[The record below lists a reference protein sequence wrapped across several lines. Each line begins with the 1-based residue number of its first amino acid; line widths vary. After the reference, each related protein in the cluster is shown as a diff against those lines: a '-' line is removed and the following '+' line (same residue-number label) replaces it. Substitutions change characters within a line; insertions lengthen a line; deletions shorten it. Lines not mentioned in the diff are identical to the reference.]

1 MRLLK
6 AFPALRAVVNSIL
19 LAVTNVIHLFFLIA
33 LVNFLIASI
42 GMLLFR
48 TNDPQNFGSL
58 NASLMTIWMVS
69 ARARERARPPHP
81 PHRPPRASGFV

>member
-1 MRLLK
+1 M
-6 AFPALRAVVNSIL
+6 NSIL
-19 LAVTNVIHLFFLIA
+19 LAVTNVVHLFFLIA

-48 TNDPQNFGSL
+48 TNDPHNFGSL

-69 ARARERARPPHP
+69 ARAGERERDPPIRPIVLLAP
-81 PHRPPRASGFV
+81 PVS